1 MGQNTIVLT
10 GGISTTVQRE
20 IVLEDLA
27 PNNYLTIIWKDPKT
41 NKQLNTFDVDRVKSV
56 QYTNDLNNAIETA
69 ISNNNVS
76 YAGQNR
82 FVNIES
88 IAKYVSQ
95 NIFDSGTQRTV
106 VDALIGLASGGQQK
120 LPNNTVNLLINV
132 FGSISKDTA
141 RSLGYSDPQNLFS
154 QITGQNC
161 LTVFGELGKK
171 TQDFLDT
178 TMSKLL
184 NKNKN
189 SGVETSAN
197 DKGEKRYA
205 GLLLGLTTNDTESY
219 DITIPRKKVED
230 GSDYTTHLL
239 PQPFKKDF
247 TVILTNKILTS
258 DYKQSTEI
266 EAIEFTKNKMI
277 EIAKSRTPFDI
288 YIRLSKDKMYKKTSV
303 VFSSLSFDKDT
314 SIGNSY
320 TATFTIEPIENFKT
334 KTFVS
339 NKKFIPKSSSSGSRS
354 SSSKG
359 SGNSSSGSG
368 KRGEKTSN
376 NKPLIAGY
384 QDTGKTKGFNSVAE
398 MRQEAKPDYRVLY
411 SPNLNP
417 HYLFVPK
424 SSIGSINGVPCLK
437 VDEMYYYKNK
447 VNKYTATN
455 SYNDTNK
462 VFVDSGTGTGSKNFV
477 HVNKIMYYI
486 YP

>member
-1 MGQNTIVLT
+1 MGQETIVLT

-41 NKQLNTFDVDRVKSV
+41 NKRLNTFDIDRVKSV

-88 IAKYVSQ
+88 IAKYISQ

-120 LPNNTVNLLINV
+120 LPNSTINLLINV

-141 RSLGYSDPQNLFS
+141 RSLGYSDPQILLS

-171 TQDFLDT
+171 TQDFLDA
-178 TMSKLL
+178 TMLKLL

-189 SGVETSAN
+189 SGVETSTN
-197 DKGEKRYA
+197 SKTEKRYA

-258 DYKQSTEI
+258 EYKQATEI

-277 EIAKSRTPFDI
+277 EILKSRTPFDI
-288 YIRLSKDKMYKKTSV
+288 YIRLSKDKMYKKTNV

-334 KTFVS
+334 KTFIS
-339 NKKFIPKSSSSGSRS
+339 NKKFTPKKSSSGSGS
-354 SSSKG
+354 ANSKG
-359 SGNSSSGSG
+359 SGNSSSN
-368 KRGEKTSN
+368 KNKTGQKTNN

-384 QDTGKTKGFNSVAE
+384 QDTGKTEGFNSVSE
-398 MRQEAKPDYRVLY
+398 MKRVAQNKYRIFY
-411 SPNLNP
+411 SPNTYPN
-417 HYLFVPK
+417 YMFIPK
-424 SSIGSINGVPCLK
+424 NLIGEINGVPCLK

-447 VNKYTATN
+447 VNKYTTTN

-462 VFVDSGTGTGSKNFV
+462 VFVDSGTGTGSKRFV
-477 HVNKIMYYI
+477 HVNKIIYYI